1 MITADFLHQL
11 ERFSLII
18 NKRIT
23 SNYVGERF
31 SHSTGRGL
39 IFKDHTIYA
48 PGEDFR
54 SIDWR
59 VYGRTDKLYVKR
71 YEEERN
77 LVVHV
82 ILDFSAS
89 MGFGTLMTKS
99 EYACMLGVGFAY
111 LAMKNNERFVLS
123 TFSDSLEFYKPK
135 KGRAQLAS
143 MVDFLNNKK
152 PKGLSK
158 LEQSL
163 GGYKKLINSKSYV
176 VIISDFLYPIEDI
189 KRTLF
194 LFKNHKVVLIQVLDK
209 IEKSLDLEGDFK
221 LKDLETNEVLRTFIN
236 PFARKQYAGMLEEH
250 NAKIKDACSQAGAQF
265 YSSNTGQNVFDVFY
279 DVLGKHR
286 ER

>member
-1 MITADFLHQL
+1 MIDTQFLHQL
-11 ERFSLII
+11 DRFSLII

-31 SHSTGRGL
+31 SHATGRGL
-39 IFKDHTIYA
+39 IFKDHAIYA

-59 VYGRTDKLYVKR
+59 VFGRTDRLYVKR

-77 LVVHV
+77 LTVHV

-89 MGFGTLMTKS
+89 MNFGTAISKA
-99 EYACMLGVGFAY
+99 EYASMIGAGFAY
-111 LAMKNNERFVLS
+111 LALKNNERFVLS
-123 TFSDSLEFYKPK
+123 TFSDSLEVFKPH

-152 PKGLSK
+152 PRGLSK

-163 GGYKKLINSKSYV
+163 GNYKKLVNSRSYV
-176 VIISDFLYPIEDI
+176 VIVSDFLYPIDDI
-189 KRTLF
+189 KRALF
-194 LFKNHKVVLIQVLDK
+194 LFKNHRVVLIQVLDK
-209 IEKSLDLEGDFK
+209 VEKNLDLEGDFK

-236 PFARKQYAGMLEEH
+236 PFARKQYAGMLNEH
-250 NAKIKDACSQAGAQF
+250 NDKIQQVCNEVGAQF
-265 YSSNTGQNVFDVFY
+265 YSANTGQNVFDVFY
-279 DVLGKHR
+279 DVLGRKR
-286 ER
+286 

>member
-1 MITADFLHQL
+1 MIDAEFLHQL
-11 ERFSLII
+11 DRFSLII

-31 SHSTGRGL
+31 SQATGRGL

-59 VYGRTDKLYVKR
+59 VFGRTDKLYVKR

-82 ILDFSAS
+82 VLDFSAS
-89 MGFGTLMTKS
+89 MNFGTVMTKA
-99 EYACMLGVGFAY
+99 EYSSMIGAGFAY
-111 LAMKNNERFVLS
+111 LALKNNERFVLS
-123 TFSDSLEFYKPK
+123 TFSDSLEFFKPR

-143 MVDFLNNKK
+143 MVEFLNDKK

-176 VIISDFLYPIEDI
+176 VIVSDFLYPIEDI
-189 KRTLF
+189 RRALF

-209 IEKSLDLEGDFK
+209 IEKNLDLEGDFNR
-221 LKDLETNEVLRTFIN
+221 KDLETNEVLTTYIN
-236 PFARKQYAGMLEEH
+236 PFARKQYSNMLDEH
-250 NAKIKDACSQAGAQF
+250 VDKIKQACTEAGAQF
-265 YSSNTGQNVFDVFY
+265 YSANTGQNVFDVFY
-279 DVLGKHR
+279 DVLGRHR

>member
-1 MITADFLHQL
+1 MITTDFLHQL
-11 ERFSLII
+11 DRFSLII

-31 SHSTGRGL
+31 SHATGRGL

-89 MGFGTLMTKS
+89 MGFGTNMTKA
-99 EYACMLGVGFAY
+99 EYASMIGAGFAY
-111 LAMKNNERFVLS
+111 LALKNNERFVLS
-123 TFSDSLEFYKPK
+123 TFSDSLEVFKPR
-135 KGRAQLAS
+135 KGRAQMAS
-143 MVDFLNNKK
+143 MVEFLNDKK

-176 VIISDFLYPIEDI
+176 VIVSDFLYPIEDI
-189 KRTLF
+189 KRALF
-194 LFKNHKVVLIQVLDK
+194 LFKNHKVILIQVLDK
-209 IEKSLDLEGDFK
+209 IEKNLDLEGDFK
-221 LKDLETNEVLRTFIN
+221 LKDLETNEVLRTYIN
-236 PFARKQYAGMLEEH
+236 PFARKQYSGMLQEH
-250 NAKIKDACSQAGAQF
+250 VDKIQGVCNEAGAQF
-265 YSSNTGQNVFDVFY
+265 YSANTGQNVFDVFY
-279 DVLGKHR
+279 DVLGRHR

>member
-1 MITADFLHQL
+1 MIDTQFLHQL
-11 ERFSLII
+11 DRFSLII

-31 SHSTGRGL
+31 SHATGRGL
-39 IFKDHTIYA
+39 IFKDHAIYA

-59 VYGRTDKLYVKR
+59 VFGRTDRLYVKR

-77 LVVHV
+77 LTVHV

-89 MGFGTLMTKS
+89 MNFGTAISKA
-99 EYACMLGVGFAY
+99 EYASMIGAGFAY
-111 LAMKNNERFVLS
+111 LALKNNERFVLS
-123 TFSDSLEFYKPK
+123 TFSDSLEVFKPH

-152 PKGLSK
+152 PGGLSK

-163 GGYKKLINSKSYV
+163 GNYKKLVNSRSYV
-176 VIISDFLYPIEDI
+176 VIVSDFLYPIDDI
-189 KRTLF
+189 KRALF
-194 LFKNHKVVLIQVLDK
+194 LFKNHRVVLIQVLDK
-209 IEKSLDLEGDFK
+209 VEKNLDLEGDFK

-236 PFARKQYAGMLEEH
+236 PFARKQYAGMLNEH
-250 NAKIKDACSQAGAQF
+250 NDKIQQVCNEVGAQF
-265 YSSNTGQNVFDVFY
+265 YSANTGQNVFDVFY
-279 DVLGKHR
+279 DVLGRKR
-286 ER
+286 

>member
-59 VYGRTDKLYVKR
+59 VFGRTDKLYVKR

-89 MGFGTLMTKS
+89 MGFGTHMTKS
-99 EYACMLGVGFAY
+99 EYASMIGIGFAY

-143 MVDFLNNKK
+143 MVEFLNNKK

-250 NAKIKDACSQAGAQF
+250 NAKINDACSQAGAQF

-286 ER
+286 DR